1 MKITKNVIKKA
12 SEDTHNYIHSLS
24 VDDIADIYKFAK
36 DKYHSEQPVLTDEVF
51 DLIEEILTE
60 KSSNHPFLKET
71 GAVVISKKKVK
82 LPYWLGSMDKVKLTS
97 KSSCLENFMKKYP
110 GPYQLSEKL
119 DGVSALLMLSGEP
132 KLYTRGNGS
141 HGQDISHLI
150 PHLELKSIL
159 NVKTKMAIRGELIM
173 SKKNFKKYSKDKANA
188 RNLIAGLVNAKN
200 YNVNVANDTDFVV
213 YQIIEPQF
221 KPSEQF
227 KLLKKM
233 KLKFATNKS
242 VPKLNNEILSSYLE
256 EMRKES
262 QYDVDGVVVSQNVE
276 SKPITSGNPKNAFA
290 FKMILTEQITEAR
303 VLDVIWQPSSYG
315 YLKPRVKLQPVKLCG
330 VTINYATGFNGKYI
344 KDNKIGPGAV
354 VKIIRSGDVIPHI
367 LEVTKKTTAK
377 MPKEKYTWS
386 ESNIDIILEDMK
398 ENPEVTKKIILRFL
412 KKLNIESVSEGMINK
427 FFDEGIDTLKKV
439 LTITKKKLLEMEGI
453 KETMAEK
460 IYTKIKEGIIDV
472 PLEVLMAAS
481 NVFGRGLA
489 EKKLILIIE
498 KFPNILELPCNQ
510 ELIDNI
516 IELEGFQEK
525 TAKKFV
531 SGLVLFKKFI
541 KEHSVIKIKKAT
553 KKQKIKKGKYTN
565 EVITFSGVRDQEL
578 EKEIIAQGGK
588 ISSTVTSNTTLL
600 IVKDLQSKSSK
611 IKKAKELKIKII
623 EYKKKK

>member
-12 SEDTHNYIHSLS
+12 TEDTHNYIHSLP
-24 VDDIADIYKFAK
+24 VEDIADIYKYAK
-36 DKYHSEQPVLTDEVF
+36 AKYHSDQPVLSDEVF

-60 KSSNHPFLKET
+60 KSPSHPFLKET
-71 GAVVISKKKVK
+71 GAAVISKKKVK

-97 KSSCLENFMKKYP
+97 KSSCLENFTKKYP

-150 PHLELKSIL
+150 PHLELKSL
-159 NVKTKMAIRGELIM
+159 FSVKTKMAIRGELIM
-173 SKKNFKKYSKDKANA
+173 SKKNFEKYAKDKANA
-188 RNLIAGLVNAKN
+188 RNLISGLVNAKN

-213 YQIIEPQF
+213 YQIIEPQM

-227 KLLKKM
+227 KLLNKM
-233 KLKFATNKS
+233 KFKVGTNKS
-242 VPKLNNEILSSYLE
+242 VPALNNEVLSSYLE
-256 EMRKES
+256 EMRSTSE
-262 QYDVDGVVVSQNVE
+262 YDIDGVVISQNVE
-276 SKPITSGNPKNAFA
+276 SKPITTGNPKNAFA
-290 FKMILTEQITEAR
+290 FKMILTDQVSEAR
-303 VLDVIWQPSSYG
+303 VIDVIWQPSSYG
-315 YLKPRVKLQPVKLCG
+315 YLKPRVKIQPIKLCG

-354 VKIIRSGDVIPHI
+354 VKIVRSGDVIPHI

-377 MPKEKYTWS
+377 MPKEKYTWN
-386 ESNIDIILEDMK
+386 ESKIDIVLEDLK

-412 KKLNIESVSEGMINK
+412 KKLNIESVSEGMVNK

-439 LTITKKKLLEMEGI
+439 LALTEKRLLEMEGI

-460 IYTKIKEGIIDV
+460 IYTKINEGIIDV

-489 EKKLILIIE
+489 EKKLILITE
-498 KFPNILELPCNQ
+498 KYPDILELQCNQ

-516 IELEGFQEK
+516 VELEGFQEK
-525 TAKKFV
+525 TATKFV
-531 SGLVLFKKFI
+531 HGLVLFKKFV

-565 EVITFSGVRDQEL
+565 EVITFSGVRDKEL
-578 EKEIIAQGGK
+578 EKEIISQGGK

-600 IVKDLQSKSSK
+600 IVKDIQSKSSK
-611 IKKAKELKIKII
+611 IKKAKELKIKITV
-623 EYKKKK
+623 YSNL